1 MRLATM
7 DSDDAVVL
15 PPIPEN
21 VMDIARMKVLKSIG
35 GTKRTAPHG
44 GGEAAAT
51 DAHPQTEAAQTVS
64 RGGNAAVRPT
74 VAANA
79 QKPTFFKDAH
89 GNEYRMKG
97 GQLYIKGWFDT
108 NLKFRLLNASN
119 GKELSL
125 ENKKIQIYGW
135 HSVEEVTDK
144 DEIKNEEA
152 QKVDEIESVEEEAES
167 DD

>member
-1 MRLATM
+1 MRHDTM

-15 PPIPEN
+15 PPIPVN

-35 GTKRTAPHG
+35 GAKRTAPHG
-44 GGEAAAT
+44 NGEAAAT
-51 DAHPQTEAAQTVS
+51 DAQSKTEATQTVT
-64 RGGNAAVRPT
+64 RGESAEVRPT
-74 VAANA
+74 VAANT

-144 DEIKNEEA
+144 DEIKNEES
-152 QKVDEIESVEEEAES
+152 QNVDEIESVEEEAES